1 MITRATG
8 KDQEAILAIA
18 TDVGIFT
25 PTEISCVHE
34 LLQAYLTQPDHGGYD
49 FLVCRNGE
57 GALGFACYGP
67 HPLTEG
73 TFDLYWLCT
82 ARQAQGQ
89 GIGGALLGCVEEE
102 VRTQGGRLLLVETSS
117 TPAYAPARRFYEG
130 HGFRYESVVHDFYS
144 PSDDL
149 LIYAKRINGVG
160 GLSGEPAPSRP
171 EGLVRQLAWSLVQG

>member
-1 MITRATG
+1 
-8 KDQEAILAIA
+8 
-18 TDVGIFT
+18 
-25 PTEISCVHE
+25 
-34 LLQAYLTQPDHGGYD
+34 
-49 FLVCRNGE
+49 
-57 GALGFACYGP
+57 LGFACYGP

-82 ARQAQGQ
+82 ARKVQGQ
-89 GIGGALLGCVEEE
+89 GVGGALLGCVEEE

-117 TPAYAPARRFYEG
+117 TPSYAPARRFYEG

-160 GLSGEPAPSRP
+160 GLSGEPAPNRP
-171 EGLVRQLAWSLVQG
+171 EGLVVRQLAWSLVQD

>member
-1 MITRATG
+1 MITQATE
-8 KDQEAILAIA
+8 KDREALLAIA

-25 PTEISCVHE
+25 PTEIACVDE

-49 FLVCRNGE
+49 FWVYRNGQ
-57 GALGFACYGP
+57 GVLGFACYGP

-82 ARQAQGQ
+82 ARKAQGQ
-89 GIGGALLGCVEEE
+89 GIGGALLHRVEEE
-102 VRTQGGRLLLVETSS
+102 VRTQGGRLLLAETSS
-117 TPAYAPARRFYEG
+117 TLAYAPARRFYEG

-149 LIYAKRINGVG
+149 LIYAKRLDGAVE
-160 GLSGEPAPSRP
+160 LCSGEFTPSRP
-171 EGLVRQLAWSLVQG
+171 GKRSYNE

>member
-1 MITRATG
+1 M
-8 KDQEAILAIA
+8 D
-18 TDVGIFT
+18 
-25 PTEISCVHE
+25 E

-49 FLVCRNGE
+49 FLVYRNGE
-57 GALGFACYGP
+57 GALGFACYGS

-73 TFDLYWLCT
+73 TFDLYWICT
-82 ARQAQGQ
+82 VRKAQGQ
-89 GIGGALLGCVEEE
+89 GIAGALLRRVEEE

-130 HGFRYESVVHDFYS
+130 QGFRYESVVHDFYS

-149 LIYAKRINGVG
+149 LIYAKRIDGTV

-171 EGLVRQLAWSLVQG
+171 EGFVPRHSAWSPMQEKISG

>member
-8 KDQEAILAIA
+8 EDQEAILAIA
-18 TDVGIFT
+18 TDARIFT
-25 PTEISCVHE
+25 PTEIACVDE
-34 LLQAYLTQPDHGGYD
+34 LMQAYLTQPDHSGYD
-49 FLVCRNGE
+49 FLVYRNGE

-82 ARQAQGQ
+82 ARKAQGQ
-89 GIGGALLGCVEEE
+89 GIGGALLQRVEEE
-102 VRTQGGRLLLVETSS
+102 ARTQGGRLLLAETSS
-117 TPAYAPARRFYEG
+117 TPAYTLARRFYEG

-149 LIYAKRINGVG
+149 LIYAKRLDGVVEPC
-160 GLSGEPAPSRP
+160 LSEPNPVGQRSTP
-171 EGLVRQLAWSLVQG
+171 GN